1 MKSNVRISFNALFWS
16 SLRSFAANPS
26 AGFKRR
32 GVGAEPPKNPNE
44 NLASK
49 TGGSGQPRKRERS
62 KLQILN
68 STHQEPR
75 YTSASMGKP
84 FFDAKWIRV
93 GFNFGIG
100 FFLAILAGYSILML
114 GLAGIVALFGTAKVA
129 GPGVFSFSVVIL
141 GVFGALFLLI
151 VIPALVGK
159 TIAQFINF
167 IRFRKFATAQKL
179 ENKNV

>member
-1 MKSNVRISFNALFWS
+1 
-16 SLRSFAANPS
+16 
-26 AGFKRR
+26 
-32 GVGAEPPKNPNE
+32 
-44 NLASK
+44 
-49 TGGSGQPRKRERS
+49 
-62 KLQILN
+62 
-68 STHQEPR
+68 
-75 YTSASMGKP
+75 MGKP

-129 GPGVFSFSVVIL
+129 GPGVFSFSVVIP